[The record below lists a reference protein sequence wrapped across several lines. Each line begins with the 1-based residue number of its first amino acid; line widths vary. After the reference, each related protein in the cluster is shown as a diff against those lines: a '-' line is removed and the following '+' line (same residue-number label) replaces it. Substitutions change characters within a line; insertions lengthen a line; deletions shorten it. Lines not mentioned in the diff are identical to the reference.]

1 MKDKAYIGIDLG
13 GTKILT
19 ALADAQGNIINDTRI
34 PTEADRGSETVLKN
48 IHKSIKKVLSDGDLH
63 KDNIEAIGI
72 GSPGPLDLE
81 QGLIVGAA
89 NLPFKKFPLVKSIE
103 ERTGIP
109 VYLQNDAN
117 TAALGENVFGAGKK
131 VENMIYVTVST
142 GVGGGIIIDGDIYFG
157 VNGNAGEI
165 GHMTVDPDGPI
176 CGCGRHGCLESFSSG
191 TAIARMGREAVK
203 NNQSELIDQLVEGD
217 LEQIDAEIVA
227 KAAREGDQKA
237 KEIYKTAGKYLGLGL
252 ANLVN
257 IVNPEMIV
265 LGGGVMNAEDL
276 FIVEMKKSLN
286 KLALAAPL
294 DIVKLARAEL
304 GDEIGVRGAVA
315 VAMKK
320 VEG

>member
-1 MKDKAYIGIDLG
+1 
-13 GTKILT
+13 
-19 ALADAQGNIINDTRI
+19 
-34 PTEADRGSETVLKN
+34 
-48 IHKSIKKVLSDGDLH
+48 
-63 KDNIEAIGI
+63 
-72 GSPGPLDLE
+72 
-81 QGLIVGAA
+81 
-89 NLPFKKFPLVKSIE
+89 
-103 ERTGIP
+103 
-109 VYLQNDAN
+109 
-117 TAALGENVFGAGKK
+117 
-131 VENMIYVTVST
+131 
-142 GVGGGIIIDGDIYFG
+142 
-157 VNGNAGEI
+157 
-165 GHMTVDPDGPI
+165 MTVDPDGPI